1 MVLVLFFSI
10 FLIFTILFFFILTGT
25 VEYRIE
31 KLSVSNMNKEK
42 KLETKFIS
50 YLEFYI
56 FSKLKII
63 KIKIDQDTLKKL
75 SIKDRFKNM
84 DFKKW
89 KKDNLF
95 SKENRQALKK
105 AQINLKKFKLKLEL
119 GTENVLIST
128 SLITI
133 ISSIISFILAITI
146 KKYNEKQ
153 YKFQITPLYIGEN
166 KIKMEFNGIVSVKLV
181 HIIYIIYVLNKK
193 GEWKKNERTSNR
205 RSYGYCHE

>member
-1 MVLVLFFSI
+1 MVLVLLFSI
-10 FLIFTILFFFILTGT
+10 FFIFTILFFFILTGT